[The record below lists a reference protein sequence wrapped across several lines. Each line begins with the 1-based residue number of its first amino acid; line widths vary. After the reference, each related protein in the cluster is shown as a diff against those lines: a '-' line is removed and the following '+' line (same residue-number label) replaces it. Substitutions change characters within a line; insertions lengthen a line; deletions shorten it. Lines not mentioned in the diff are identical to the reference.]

1 MRFQDCK
8 NSKELKQELLKVLS
22 NFSSACSFAYC
33 SKVIIRF
40 LHLLLLRISVTSN
53 GITIILSEYIGISRL
68 RLTEIF
74 IGYIIRIVGL
84 FYKI

>member
-22 NFSSACSFAYC
+22 NTG
-33 SKVIIRF
+33 K
-40 LHLLLLRISVTSN
+40 N
-53 GITIILSEYIGISRL
+53 GLDNSISRL